1 MKKVFVFAA
10 MLSVLTLL
18 GGCWYY
24 ERPII
29 PERVYTAPEIDAI
42 NAENECRRLARN
54 LLQSARCGPNV
65 RR

>member
-1 MKKVFVFAA
+1 MKTVFVFAV

-24 ERPII
+24 ERPLIVD
-29 PERVYTAPEIDAI
+29 RVYTASEIDAI

-54 LLQSARCGPNV
+54 LLQSARCGPNA